1 MTSWFTTHKR
11 TYVLIDKI
19 LDILTAQVFNDLH
32 TPKPFI
38 PGDSTIP
45 VTGKVFGR
53 EEIKNSVRASS
64 EFWQTSGPYTSELGS
79 KFTKKVG
86 TSLLPGGNLL
96 RQPAFIGT
104 PRRVIGDLKNSDIV
118 MNQTFRIGVWPEL
131 TKVALDYM
139 IQSLYDL
146 FEREK

>member
-1 MTSWFTTHKR
+1 MSLF
-11 TYVLIDKI
+11 DKI
-19 LDILTAQVFNDLH
+19 LDILKTQVFNDLH

-64 EFWQTSGPYTSELGS
+64 EFWQTSGPYTSELES
-79 KFTKKVG
+79 RFTKKVG
-86 TSLLPGGNLL
+86 TRLLPGGNLL

-104 PRRVIGDLKNSDIV
+104 PRLR
-118 MNQTFRIGVWPEL
+118 TL
-131 TKVALDYM
+131 T
-139 IQSLYDL
+139 
-146 FEREK
+146 

>member
-1 MTSWFTTHKR
+1 MPLF
-11 TYVLIDKI
+11 DKI
-19 LDILTAQVFNDLH
+19 LDILTVQVFNDLH

-38 PGDSTIP
+38 SGDSTIP

-53 EEIKNSVRASS
+53 EQIKNLVRASS
-64 EFWQTSGPYTSELGS
+64 EFWQTSGPYTSEFES
-79 KFTKKVG
+79 KFAKKVG
-86 TSLLPGGNLL
+86 TSPLSGGNLL

-104 PRRVIGDLKNSDIV
+104 PRLVIVDLKNSDIV

-131 TKVALDYM
+131 IKVALDYM

-146 FEREK
+146 FEKKK